1 MLRTNYVMAS
11 AFFLMNAMLFCP
23 ASCNVYR
30 TDDAFLI
37 DGAETRN
44 DGVFFQSSHLPSN
57 TFMLREK
64 SCFTRD
70 GYFGSCLPIRACYTP
85 TPYVNQLE
93 IWTILTNGACRYI
106 DEDGNQAYGVCCPRQ
121 TTQNYGSFDAGSIP
135 MLDRVNPYNSPS
147 SRPPYVRPE
156 INGPP
161 RPTGIVNSP
170 LNDTRQSTTCGVGP
184 TKTLSFDEQR
194 IVGGTNAAKNSW
206 PGIAALRSNGFAIC
220 GGSLISPTH
229 VLTAAHCVDSVTQ
242 WNIKELSVELGMHTL
257 EPSDAQ
263 ETRSVRR
270 VTIHGRWDP
279 ATNNNDVAILTL
291 SSPVPYSA
299 TISPVCLPPQGS
311 SDQFVNREAAIIGW
325 GTVEEGGSQPAV
337 LQQSTVKIIANT
349 KCRSSYPDITTGM
362 LCAAAPGTDTC
373 QGDSGG
379 PLLVRPSSRSPW
391 IQVGVVSYGVGM
403 LCPTRISG
411 RLCQG
416 DILPQLDQEIRQ
428 CLRCTWCSTFCGRGQ
443 SLNIIKINCRSD
455 TGEPSATDGTCQVQ

>member
-1 MLRTNYVMAS
+1 MLRTNYLMAS
-11 AFFLMNAMLFCP
+11 AAFFLMNAMLFRL

-30 TDDAFLI
+30 THDAFLI

-44 DGVFFQSSHLPSN
+44 DGGFYQPSHLASN
-57 TFMLREK
+57 TFMLTAN
-64 SCFTRD
+64 SCFSRH
-70 GYFGSCLPIRACYTP
+70 GYFGSCSPLRACYTP
-85 TPYVNQLE
+85 TRLSQVNQLE
-93 IWTILTNGACRYI
+93 LWAILANSACQYA
-106 DEDGNQAYGVCCPRQ
+106 DEDGNQVYGVCCPRQ
-121 TTQNYGSFDAGSIP
+121 AMQANGNVQVVGNVAVGSIA
-135 MLDRVNPYNSPS
+135 MLERINPYNSPS

-161 RPTGIVNSP
+161 RPSGSAISAS
-170 LNDTRQSTTCGVGP
+170 NDTRQTTSCGVGP

-206 PGIAALRSNGFAIC
+206 PGIVALRSNGFAIC

-242 WNIKELSVELGMHTL
+242 WNIKELSVDLGMHSL

-263 ETRSVRR
+263 ETRAVRR
-270 VTIHGRWDP
+270 VIIHGQWDP

-291 SSPVPYSA
+291 SSPVPYGA
-299 TISPVCLPPQGS
+299 TISPVCLPPQTA
-311 SDQFVNREAAIIGW
+311 SDQYVNREAAIIGW

-349 KCRSSYPDITTGM
+349 KCRSSYPDITNGM

-379 PLLVRPSSRSPW
+379 PLLVRPSLRSPW
-391 IQVGVVSYGVGM
+391 IQVGIVSYGVG
-403 LCPTRISG
+403 CAQPEYPGVYARVTSYRS
-411 RLCQG
+411 
-416 DILPQLDQEIRQ
+416 
-428 CLRCTWCSTFCGRGQ
+428 W
-443 SLNIIKINCRSD
+443 IKRYAN
-455 TGEPSATDGTCQVQ
+455 V